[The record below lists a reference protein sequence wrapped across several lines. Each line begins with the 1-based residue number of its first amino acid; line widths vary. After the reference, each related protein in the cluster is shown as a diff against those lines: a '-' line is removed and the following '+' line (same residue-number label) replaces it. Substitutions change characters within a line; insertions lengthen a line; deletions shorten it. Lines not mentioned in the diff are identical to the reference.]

1 MKTERRL
8 YRRFLRPDRIGEYR
22 RHHEAVWPE
31 LEEVYL
37 THGVTDLSC
46 FLCYSELVVYQEI
59 DPVAFHAASAALAA
73 HPVEIRWQ
81 ALMAEFND
89 PEPTGSLFEEVYR
102 LPRQGEASN
111 NSPSL
116 AHSNPPVSMSQ

>member
-8 YRRFLRPDRIGEYR
+8 YRRLLRPERIGEYR

-31 LEEVYL
+31 LEELYR

-46 FLCYSELVVYQEI
+46 FLCGCELVVYQEI
-59 DPVAFHAASAALAA
+59 DPSVFLAAEAALAA

-81 ALMAEFND
+81 ALMSEFKD
-89 PEPTGSLFEEVYR
+89 PGQNSSLFEEVYR
-102 LPRQGEASN
+102 IPNHL
-111 NSPSL
+111 
-116 AHSNPPVSMSQ
+116 